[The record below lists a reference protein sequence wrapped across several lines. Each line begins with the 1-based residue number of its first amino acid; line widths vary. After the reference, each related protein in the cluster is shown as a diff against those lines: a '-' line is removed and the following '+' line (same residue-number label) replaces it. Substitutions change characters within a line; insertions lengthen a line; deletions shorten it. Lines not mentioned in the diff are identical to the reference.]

1 MKLKA
6 AIIMAAVLLLGQ
18 AAWSQ
23 EHPKYEIVFDYSYVH
38 YQAVDFTV
46 AGIHFGQSWN
56 LNGGGGSFVYNVN
69 RMFGLKAEFQG
80 YASNTKPVFVPPGN
94 DLVPAGATGNASGDL
109 FTYLFGAQLGK
120 RYGIFRPYAHA
131 MVGGAYTS
139 IAATVIH
146 NLSTTA
152 KAPNN
157 SGFAAVTG
165 FGLDIAVK
173 DKFAI
178 RPFEVDYLYTDI
190 SSNLA
195 KNQNSFRAL
204 AGVAVN
210 LGGKPPIPPKA
221 SCSVSPSEVLPWEGP
236 VTATVTPSDFHPKH
250 TLAYAWNATGGTV
263 NGEGASAKIDNS
275 TLSPGSY
282 TVTSSVTDPKMKKL
296 PPATCSATFTVK
308 TPRAPVLNCSADP
321 TSVKPGQPVNISVQG
336 NSPDQQRLKSRNFSA
351 SAGSLREGE
360 TKAGSEPGSFTST
373 ATLDTT
379 GAPPGTINI
388 SLNVT
393 DIHDLQGSCSVQV
406 AVEAPP
412 PPPQAQVIGEQ
423 LITQCDYSDGRRRA
437 RVDNQCKATL
447 DTVALRLQQEPDG
460 KVVIVGYSEDEEQIT
475 GQDLSAY
482 RAYNAKKY
490 LTTGEGKQNI
500 DPSRI
505 EVRESGTRGQ
515 GKTAKVFW
523 VPAGGQFTQTDNTPV
538 DESTMPKNTM
548 GTPGK
553 R

>member
-6 AIIMAAVLLLGQ
+6 ALIMAAVLLLGQ

-23 EHPKYEIVFDYSYVH
+23 EHPKYEISFDYSYVH
-38 YQAVDFTV
+38 YQAVDYQIS
-46 AGIHFGQSWN
+46 GIHFGQSFN
-56 LNGGGGSFVYNVN
+56 MNGGGGAFVWNFT
-69 RMFGLKAEFQG
+69 RMLGVKAEFQG

-94 DLVPAGATGNASGDL
+94 DLIPSGATGQGSGDL
-109 FTYLFGAQLGK
+109 FTYMFGLQLGK
-120 RYGIFRPYAHA
+120 RWGVFRPYAHVL
-131 MVGGAYTS
+131 VGGAHTS
-139 IAATVIH
+139 IAATVLH
-146 NLSTTA
+146 NLSVTA
-152 KAPNN
+152 HAPTND
-157 SGFAAVTG
+157 GFAADG
-165 FGLDIAVK
+165 AFGLDLAVK
-173 DKFAI
+173 EKFAI
-178 RPFEVDYLYTDI
+178 RPFEVSYLRTDVT
-190 SSNLA
+190 SNLS
-195 KNQNSFRAL
+195 KNQNNFRVL
-204 AGVAVN
+204 AGAVIN
-210 LGGKPPIPPKA
+210 LGGAAPIPPKA

-263 NGEGASAKIDNS
+263 SGEGATAKIDNS

-282 TVTSSVTDPKMKKL
+282 TVTSTVTDPKMKKL
-296 PPATCSATFTVK
+296 PPASCSATFTVK
-308 TPRAPVLNCSADP
+308 TPRAPVLTCTADP
-321 TSVKPGQPVNISVQG
+321 TSVKPGQPVSITVQG
-336 NSPDQQRLKSRNFSA
+336 SSPDQQRLKSRNFSA

-360 TKAGSEPGSFTST
+360 TKAGTEPGSFTSS

-379 GAPPGTINI
+379 GAPPGTINV

-412 PPPQAQVIGEQ
+412 PPPQATVIGEQ
-423 LITQCDYSDGRRRA
+423 LITQCDFNDARRRA

-460 KVVIVGYSEDEEQIT
+460 KVVIVGYSEDEEQIQ

-482 RAYNAKKY
+482 RAYNSKKY

-523 VPAGGQFTQTDNTPV
+523 VPAGGQFTQTDANPV
-538 DESTMPKNTM
+538 DESTMPKNTL
-548 GTPGK
+548 GIPG
-553 R
+553 RR